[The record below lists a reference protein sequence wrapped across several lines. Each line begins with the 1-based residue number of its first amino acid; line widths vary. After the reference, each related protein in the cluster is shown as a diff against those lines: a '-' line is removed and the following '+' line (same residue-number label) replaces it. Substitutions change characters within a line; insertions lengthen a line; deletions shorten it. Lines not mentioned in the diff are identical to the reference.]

1 MEEIRCL
8 LWLLMV
14 FGTAS
19 PKIWTVLHH
28 WKTPQKACEALRDS
42 SGASQQGLPSHVVR
56 RMHQIHAAQVDEVL
70 ARCEKQKISIL
81 WYGEPEYPEE
91 LFAIVNPPVLLF
103 YRGDLSVLR
112 GTLSLTVV
120 GTRHPSEY
128 SRSVAWKLCRDLVQL
143 GFVMVT
149 GFAVGIDIIANRC
162 ALEAGKPSVALMG
175 CGLDIAYPQQH
186 FELKEQITA
195 NGLILSE
202 FLPGTPPSPANLPI
216 RNRVLSGLT
225 MGTLVIQAPQ
235 RSGTLITAE
244 NAMEQGRDV
253 FCVPPANIFDK
264 QYQGVIK
271 YLRDGAIPVFDCRD
285 IVYEYYTNHAHQID
299 GSVLYDE
306 DRSKSDSMVMT
317 MGEEAQEKE
326 KKAKKPPESPEM
338 PQVPAAPPAEPEPEQ
353 LPEPA
358 ESEAPAELEE
368 LDESSRRIYQ
378 LLRENSPMHIDA
390 IAAAV
395 DMEMEQLTETLTILE
410 LNGVITR
417 LPGKQFRIM

>member
-8 LWLLMV
+8 LWLVMV
-14 FGTAS
+14 FGAGS
-19 PKIWTVLHH
+19 PRIWKALHRYGS
-28 WKTPQKACEALRDS
+28 PQKAVEVLQKPESDAALH
-42 SGASQQGLPSHVVR
+42 LPEHTLR
-56 RMHQIHAAQVDEVL
+56 RIRQTGEAQVEEML
-70 ARCEKQKISIL
+70 ARCEKLRLSIL
-81 WYGEPEYPEE
+81 WYGDEAYPPQ
-91 LFAIVNPPVLLF
+91 LLSIVNPPVLLF
-103 YRGDLSVLR
+103 YQGDS
-112 GTLSLTVV
+112 SLLQEHLLLTIV
-120 GTRHPSEY
+120 GTRNPSPY
-128 SRSVAWKLCRDLVQL
+128 SLQVEKTICHDLVQM
-143 GFVMVT
+143 GFVPVT
-149 GFAVGIDIIANRC
+149 GYAVGIDITANRC

-186 FELKEQITA
+186 FELKEQIIA

-202 FLPGTPPSPANLPI
+202 FLPGTPPSPANFPI

-338 PQVPAAPPAEPEPEQ
+338 PQVPAAPSAEPEPEQ

-390 IAAAV
+390 IAAAM

>member
-128 SRSVAWKLCRDLVQL
+128 SRSVAWKLCRD
-143 GFVMVT
+143 
-149 GFAVGIDIIANRC
+149 
-162 ALEAGKPSVALMG
+162 
-175 CGLDIAYPQQH
+175 
-186 FELKEQITA
+186 
-195 NGLILSE
+195 
-202 FLPGTPPSPANLPI
+202 
-216 RNRVLSGLT
+216 
-225 MGTLVIQAPQ
+225 
-235 RSGTLITAE
+235 
-244 NAMEQGRDV
+244 V

-338 PQVPAAPPAEPEPEQ
+338 PQVPAAPPAEPEQ

-358 ESEAPAELEE
+358 ESETPAELEE

>member
-1 MEEIRCL
+1 
-8 LWLLMV
+8 
-14 FGTAS
+14 
-19 PKIWTVLHH
+19 
-28 WKTPQKACEALRDS
+28 
-42 SGASQQGLPSHVVR
+42 
-56 RMHQIHAAQVDEVL
+56 
-70 ARCEKQKISIL
+70 
-81 WYGEPEYPEE
+81 
-91 LFAIVNPPVLLF
+91 
-103 YRGDLSVLR
+103 
-112 GTLSLTVV
+112 
-120 GTRHPSEY
+120 
-128 SRSVAWKLCRDLVQL
+128 
-143 GFVMVT
+143 
-149 GFAVGIDIIANRC
+149 
-162 ALEAGKPSVALMG
+162 
-175 CGLDIAYPQQH
+175 
-186 FELKEQITA
+186 
-195 NGLILSE
+195 
-202 FLPGTPPSPANLPI
+202 
-216 RNRVLSGLT
+216 
-225 MGTLVIQAPQ
+225 
-235 RSGTLITAE
+235 
-244 NAMEQGRDV
+244 MEQGRDV

-338 PQVPAAPPAEPEPEQ
+338 PQVPAALPAEPEPEQ
-353 LPEPA
+353 LPEPV

>member
-149 GFAVGIDIIANRC
+149 GFAVGIDIIAN
-162 ALEAGKPSVALMG
+162 
-175 CGLDIAYPQQH
+175 
-186 FELKEQITA
+186 
-195 NGLILSE
+195 GLILSE
-202 FLPGTPPSPANLPI
+202 FLPGTPPSPANFPI

-338 PQVPAAPPAEPEPEQ
+338 PQVPAAPPAEPEQ

-358 ESEAPAELEE
+358 ESETPAELEE

>member
-1 MEEIRCL
+1 
-8 LWLLMV
+8 
-14 FGTAS
+14 
-19 PKIWTVLHH
+19 
-28 WKTPQKACEALRDS
+28 
-42 SGASQQGLPSHVVR
+42 
-56 RMHQIHAAQVDEVL
+56 
-70 ARCEKQKISIL
+70 
-81 WYGEPEYPEE
+81 
-91 LFAIVNPPVLLF
+91 
-103 YRGDLSVLR
+103 
-112 GTLSLTVV
+112 
-120 GTRHPSEY
+120 
-128 SRSVAWKLCRDLVQL
+128 
-143 GFVMVT
+143 
-149 GFAVGIDIIANRC
+149 
-162 ALEAGKPSVALMG
+162 
-175 CGLDIAYPQQH
+175 
-186 FELKEQITA
+186 
-195 NGLILSE
+195 
-202 FLPGTPPSPANLPI
+202 
-216 RNRVLSGLT
+216 
-225 MGTLVIQAPQ
+225 
-235 RSGTLITAE
+235 
-244 NAMEQGRDV
+244 MEQGRDV
-253 FCVPPANIFDK
+253 FCVPTAKIFDK

-338 PQVPAAPPAEPEPEQ
+338 PQVPAAPPAEPEQ

>member
-149 GFAVGIDIIANRC
+149 GFAVGIDI
-162 ALEAGKPSVALMG
+162 
-175 CGLDIAYPQQH
+175 
-186 FELKEQITA
+186 TA

-202 FLPGTPPSPANLPI
+202 FLPGTPPSPANFPI

-358 ESEAPAELEE
+358 ESEMPAELEE